1 MLFEEAVVPRY
12 IVGLEK
18 AFISPLLLWYNA
30 KKKYVLPATCPPPAP
45 VLFLLIACMTPLKI
59 WKKTLREESFV
70 PALLKIRVLYNLWSK
85 VSC

>member
-1 MLFEEAVVPRY
+1 MLFEEAIVPRY

-18 AFISPLLLWYNA
+18 AFLLCFSGTMP

-45 VLFLLIACMTPLKI
+45 VLFLLIASMTPLKI